1 MSSDGSVRIP
11 FFFRVQVNI
20 DINSSKKKKNIDIL
34 SGHLNDS
41 AWGRP
46 DGCIANN
53 YSYVTA
59 DLSQDLSR
67 HFPLA
72 HPTWKQ
78 GHAPWSLGQALRA
91 YMG

>member
-1 MSSDGSVRIP
+1 MGVSEYH
-11 FFFRVQVNI
+11 FFFEYKSTLISTLQKR
-20 DINSSKKKKNIDIL
+20 KKNIDIL

-91 YMG
+91 YMA